1 MLNTPATKPL
11 SNNLPTP
18 RPGPAPAPFQA
29 VPPASKPIA
38 ANDPAAPTGTSVIGD
53 DLTILGEKIT
63 IVSQN
68 ALRVDGH
75 VHGDVHGKQVIISKG
90 GSVDGKVRAERIEVR
105 GDVSGSIIAVS
116 IALHETAKVEG
127 DIMHQKLSISEGA
140 EFDGRV
146 QLIRDTSELTPILDA
161 EVIAR
166 QTGTTQPQKQPDF
179 GSLQNETS

>member
-1 MLNTPATKPL
+1 MLNSPASMSPTKFQTPPA
-11 SNNLPTP
+11 N
-18 RPGPAPAPFQA
+18 PAPSPFNKMSAPPLREN
-29 VPPASKPIA
+29 VASEA
-38 ANDPAAPTGTSVIGD
+38 AATPNGTSVIGS
-53 DLTILGEKIT
+53 DLTILGERIT

-90 GSVDGKVRAERIEVR
+90 GSVDGKVRAEKIEVR
-105 GDVSGSIIAVS
+105 GSIIAVA

-140 EFDGRV
+140 EFDGSV
-146 QLIRDTSELTPILDA
+146 KLIRDTSELTPILDA

-166 QTGTTQPQKQPDF
+166 QSGAPQPPKQPDF
-179 GSLQNETS
+179 GSLNGQAQSD